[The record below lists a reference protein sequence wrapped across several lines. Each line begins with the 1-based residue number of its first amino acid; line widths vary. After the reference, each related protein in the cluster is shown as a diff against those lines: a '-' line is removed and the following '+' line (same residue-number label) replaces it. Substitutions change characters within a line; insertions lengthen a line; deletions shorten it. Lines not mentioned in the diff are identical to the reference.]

1 MVTDGIRV
9 WYFKFLLLQIIVK
22 PAIYLSLRATF
33 DAYMASARNT
43 ILAVWA
49 VGIGRAPGTLELGRQ
64 GGFGVC
70 TAYWAA
76 NTPKGCASELLACT
90 RTNGRALEATQ

>member
-1 MVTDGIRV
+1 MGYRV
-9 WYFKFLLLQIIVK
+9 WYFTFLLLQIIVK
-22 PAIYLSLRATF
+22 PAIYLSLSATF

-49 VGIGRAPGTLELGRQ
+49 VGVGRAPGTLELGRQ

-70 TAYWAA
+70 TTYWTA
-76 NTPKGCASELLACT
+76 NTPKGCASELLAC
-90 RTNGRALEATQ
+90 RRINFRCSELRQ